1 MRIIGFFIKSL
12 LQTILKKQIKPA
24 YTKNT
29 AVKQNLA
36 AVSFLITPIL
46 YDSVFSFSI
55 TNSFIVM
62 PCGLYATLI

>member
-1 MRIIGFFIKSL
+1 MKVTTYSRE
-12 LQTILKKQIKPA
+12 ILKPA

-46 YDSVFSFSI
+46 YDNVFSFSI